1 MKTGND
7 AFTHEVG
14 FVVNAKGYL
23 LALRGLPSARINDIL
38 IDENGN
44 KAIIVSLDEE
54 NVHALLLSDI
64 FVKAGDVFSLMPNK
78 LEYSLGKHLFGRIIN
93 VFGDPV
99 DGKGSFPKK
108 NASLTFERPA
118 PGVSTRKEITDQ
130 FETGISAVDILYPI
144 GKGQRQLL
152 FGPTSSGKTT
162 FIRDV
167 IVNQKGKNI
176 ICIYA
181 GIGKPKTF
189 IERFADSVFSQG
201 ADTYTIIMAAFA
213 EEQTSIASIVP
224 TISLFMAEYFCRSGK
239 DVLLILDDLGTHS
252 KYMRE
257 ISLLMGQIPG
267 RQSYPGDIFYQHAHL
282 LELAGN
288 FSEDYGGSSITLLPV
303 LETDIENF
311 TDLIPTNLMAMTDGH
326 LFFSPELRSEGY
338 YPSIAIDR
346 SVTRVGRQTQRA
358 IQKELSTRI
367 MMLFAEFKKQE
378 EYSRFGTNLSSKTKN
393 TLRQG
398 ELILELLK
406 QDPFEILREETQIA
420 LLSLVFTDF
429 LEKRERPFLEKC
441 KKELINAIVNDSR
454 LADIRKL
461 VSDNTVS
468 FSDFIQEYNK
478 KTPVLES
485 ICQ

>member
-1 MKTGND
+1 MRTEND
-7 AFTHEVG
+7 ALTHEVG

-23 LALRGLPSARINDIL
+23 LALRGLPSARVNDIL
-38 IDENGN
+38 VDNDGN
-44 KAIIVSLDEE
+44 KAIVVSLDEE
-54 NVHALLLSDI
+54 SVHALLLSDALA
-64 FVKAGDVFSLMPNK
+64 KAGDEFTLLPHK
-78 LEYSLGKHLFGRIIN
+78 LEYSLGKHLFGRIID

-99 DGKGSFPKK
+99 DGKGSLPKK
-108 NASLTFERPA
+108 NASLAFERPA
-118 PGVSTRKEITDQ
+118 LGVSTRKEITEQ
-130 FETGISAVDILYPI
+130 FETGISVVDILYPV

-162 FIRDV
+162 FIRDI
-167 IVNQKGKNI
+167 IVNQKGKNM

-181 GIGKPKTF
+181 GIGKPKAF
-189 IERFADSVFSQG
+189 IERFADSIFSQG
-201 ADTYTIIMAAFA
+201 ADAYTIIMAAFA
-213 EEQTSIASIVP
+213 EEQTSIASIMP
-224 TISLFMAEYFCRSGK
+224 TISLFIAEYFCRSGK

-288 FSEDYGGSSITLLPV
+288 FNKDYGDSSITLLPV

-326 LFFSPELRSEGY
+326 LFFAPELKSEGY

-346 SVTRVGRQTQRA
+346 SVTRVGRQTQRS

-378 EYSRFGTNLSSKTKN
+378 EYSRFGTNLSSKTRN

-398 ELILELLK
+398 ELVLELLK
-406 QDPFEILREETQIA
+406 QDPFESLREETQIA
-420 LLSLVFTDF
+420 LLSLIFTDF
-429 LEKRERPFLEKC
+429 LEKRERPFLEKY
-441 KKELINAIVNDSR
+441 KKALINGIMNDSR
-454 LADIRKL
+454 LADVRKM
-461 VSDNTVS
+461 VTDNTVP

-478 KTPVLES
+478 KTTVLES